1 MKKIFAL
8 LLVVAAPLLLAACGA
23 AETASPE
30 GLIETGVG
38 REFKVILEAN
48 PSAGYHWET
57 LGELDGSIVELVS
70 RGYRA
75 DEPVMPGSGGS
86 DVWVFKAVGAGE
98 TTITLGYYPPDPSA
112 EAQQTRTFTVI
123 VR

>member
-1 MKKIFAL
+1 MKKFVTLVFMLIFPIL
-8 LLVVAAPLLLAACGA
+8 LTACGA

-70 RGYRA
+70 REYRA

-86 DVWVFKAVGAGE
+86 DVWVFKATGAGK

-123 VR
+123 VK